1 MNYLIKNY
9 SSFYFIFL
17 KREIMEVINLLW
29 QLGILSAVLI
39 FGIKL
44 GLATGLANMS
54 KRYLALVSVG
64 YGGGVL
70 VLTEISSFYTEQ
82 ITDLIYTYNFEFFI
96 IMAVIMILAGI
107 FTIREYKVFEKNTTA
122 ATCMAVVA
130 PCPCCFGSIIVS
142 IMLVAPTVGLGLFH
156 LSVIVALALVLTI
169 IATYYASNYLVR
181 FINKPYPIV
190 LGNFM
195 FFLGIYFL
203 LSALFLP
210 NITALLQNPM
220 DAISIASPEYI
231 LAVLGLMLMIMFLG
245 GFYFKNN
252 SYLD

>member
-1 MNYLIKNY
+1 MDAI
-9 SSFYFIFL
+9 S
-17 KREIMEVINLLW
+17 LLW

-54 KRYLALVSVG
+54 KRYLALVSIG

-70 VLTEISSFYTEQ
+70 ILTEIASFYTTQ
-82 ITDLIYTYNFEFFI
+82 ITDLIYSYNFEFFL
-96 IMAVIMILAGI
+96 IMAIIMILAGI
-107 FTIREYKVFEKNTTA
+107 FTIREYKVFERNTTA
-122 ATCMAVVA
+122 ATCMAVIA
-130 PCPCCFGSIIVS
+130 PCPCCFGSILVS
-142 IMLVAPTVGLGLFH
+142 ILLVAPTIGLGLMN
-156 LSVIVALALVLTI
+156 LSIIVALALVLTI
-169 IATYYASNYLVR
+169 VATYFASNFLIK

-210 NITALLQNPM
+210 NITAMIQNPM
-220 DAISIASPEYI
+220 DAISIASVDYVSIAIIVI
-231 LAVLGLMLMIMFLG
+231 LAFMAIG
-245 GFYFKNN
+245 GIISKKNTN
-252 SYLD
+252 FR

>member
-1 MNYLIKNY
+1 MGVL
-9 SSFYFIFL
+9 
-17 KREIMEVINLLW
+17 MDAINILW

-54 KRYLALVSVG
+54 KRYLALVSIG

-70 VLTEISSFYTEQ
+70 ILTEISSFFTDQ
-82 ITDLIYTYNFEFFI
+82 ITDLIYTYNFEFFL
-96 IMAVIMILAGI
+96 IMAIIMILAGI

-142 IMLVAPTVGLGLFH
+142 IMLVAPTVGLGLMN

-169 IATYYASNYLVR
+169 VVTYYASNYLVK
-181 FINKPYPIV
+181 FID
-190 LGNFM
+190 
-195 FFLGIYFL
+195 
-203 LSALFLP
+203 
-210 NITALLQNPM
+210 NITAMIQNPM
-220 DAISIASPEYI
+220 EAISIASPYSLIGALI
-231 LAVLGLMLMIMFLG
+231 LVLVVVAIG
-245 GFYFKNN
+245 GVISRRN
-252 SYLD
+252 SNFN

>member
-1 MNYLIKNY
+1 MD
-9 SSFYFIFL
+9 
-17 KREIMEVINLLW
+17 VISLLW

-54 KRYLALVSVG
+54 KRYLAMVTIG

-70 VLTEISSFYTEQ
+70 ILTEISSFFTTQ
-82 ITDLIYTYNFEFFI
+82 ITDLIYTYNFEFFL

-142 IMLVAPTVGLGLFH
+142 IMLVAPTVGLGLMH
-156 LSVIVALALVLTI
+156 LSAIVAGALVLTI
-169 IATYYASNYLVR
+169 LVTYYASNYLVN
-181 FINKPYPIV
+181 FIKKPYPIV

-195 FFLGIYFL
+195 LFLGIYFL
-203 LSALFLP
+203 ISALFLP

-220 DAISIASPEYI
+220 DAISIQSPEYI

>member
-1 MNYLIKNY
+1 MDA
-9 SSFYFIFL
+9 
-17 KREIMEVINLLW
+17 INILW

-44 GLATGLANMS
+44 GLATGLANMTR
-54 KRYLALVSVG
+54 KYLAVVTIA

-70 VLTEISSFYTEQ
+70 ILTQISSYFTAE
-82 ITDLIYTYNFEFFI
+82 ITDLIYTYNFEFFL

-107 FTIREYKVFEKNTTA
+107 FTIREYKVYEKNTTA

-142 IMLVAPTVGLGLFH
+142 IMLVAPTVGLGLMD
-156 LSVIVALALVLTI
+156 LSFVVAGALMLTIVLT
-169 IATYYASNYLVR
+169 YFASNYLIR
-181 FINKPYPIV
+181 FIHKPYPIV

-210 NITALLQNPM
+210 NITAMIANPM
-220 DAISIASPEYI
+220 ESISIASPYSLVGALI
-231 LAVLGLMLMIMFLG
+231 LIIAIVVIGGLISRR
-245 GFYFKNN
+245 N
-252 SYLD
+252 SNFN

>member
-1 MNYLIKNY
+1 MDA
-9 SSFYFIFL
+9 
-17 KREIMEVINLLW
+17 INILW

-54 KRYLALVSVG
+54 RKYLALVSIG

-70 VLTEISSFYTEQ
+70 ILTEISSYFTEQ
-82 ITDLIYTYNFEFFI
+82 ITDLIYTYNFEFFL
-96 IMAVIMILAGI
+96 IMALIMILAGI

-142 IMLVAPTVGLGLFH
+142 IMLVAPTVGLGLMD
-156 LSVIVALALVLTI
+156 LSLVVAGALVLTI
-169 IATYYASNYLVR
+169 VLTYFASNYLVK

-210 NITALLQNPM
+210 NITAMIQNPM
-220 DAISIASPEYI
+220 DGITISSPYQLIGSLIVMLVIIAI
-231 LAVLGLMLMIMFLG
+231 G
-245 GFYFKNN
+245 GVISRRN
-252 SYLD
+252 SNFN

>member
-1 MNYLIKNY
+1 M
-9 SSFYFIFL
+9 S
-17 KREIMEVINLLW
+17 RVDAINILW
-29 QLGILSAVLI
+29 QVGILSAVLI

-54 KRYLALVSVG
+54 KKYLAVVSIG

-70 VLTEISSFYTEQ
+70 ILTEISSFFTKQ
-82 ITDLIYTYNFEFFI
+82 ITDLIYTYNFEFFL
-96 IMAVIMILAGI
+96 IMAVIMILAGL

-142 IMLVAPTVGLGLFH
+142 IMLVAPTVGLGLMD
-156 LSVIVALALVLTI
+156 LSFVVAGALVLTI
-169 IATYYASNYLVR
+169 VVTYFASNYLVK

-210 NITALLQNPM
+210 NITAMIANPM
-220 DAISIASPEYI
+220 DAISISSPYYLI
-231 LAVLGLMLMIMFLG
+231 GALVLVLAVMLVGGLIARR
-245 GFYFKNN
+245 N
-252 SYLD
+252 SNFN

>member
-1 MNYLIKNY
+1 M
-9 SSFYFIFL
+9 
-17 KREIMEVINLLW
+17 EIISMLW
-29 QLGILSAVLI
+29 QIGILSAVLI

-54 KRYLALVSVG
+54 KKYLALVSIG

-70 VLTEISSFYTEQ
+70 VLTEISSFYTAQ
-82 ITDLIYTYNFEFFI
+82 ITDLIYTYNFEFFL

-107 FTIREYKVFEKNTTA
+107 FTIREYKVFERNTTA

-142 IMLVAPTVGLGLFH
+142 IMLVAPTVGLGLLD
-156 LSVIVALALVLTI
+156 LSVVVAAALVLTI
-169 IATYYASNYLVR
+169 VVTYFASNYLIR
-181 FINKPYPIV
+181 FIKKPYPIV

-210 NITALLQNPM
+210 SITAMIFNPM
-220 DAISIASPEYI
+220 EAITISSVDYVSITIIAM
-231 LAVLGLMLMIMFLG
+231 LAIMAIG
-245 GFYFKNN
+245 GVIAKKSSNF
-252 SYLD
+252 D

>member
-1 MNYLIKNY
+1 MDA
-9 SSFYFIFL
+9 
-17 KREIMEVINLLW
+17 INILW
-29 QLGILSAVLI
+29 QVGILSAVLI

-54 KRYLALVSVG
+54 KKYLALVSIG

-70 VLTEISSFYTEQ
+70 VLTEISSYFTKQ
-82 ITDLIYTYNFEFFI
+82 ITDLIYTYNFEFFL
-96 IMAVIMILAGI
+96 IMAVIMILAGL

-142 IMLVAPTVGLGLFH
+142 IMLVAPTVGLGLMD
-156 LSVIVALALVLTI
+156 LSFVVAGALVLTI
-169 IATYYASNYLVR
+169 VLTYFASNYLVK

-210 NITALLQNPM
+210 NITAMIANPM
-220 DAISIASPEYI
+220 DAISISYPYYLIGALI
-231 LAVLGLMLMIMFLG
+231 LVLAIMLVGGLIARR
-245 GFYFKNN
+245 N
-252 SYLD
+252 SNFN

>member
-1 MNYLIKNY
+1 MDA
-9 SSFYFIFL
+9 
-17 KREIMEVINLLW
+17 INILW
-29 QLGILSAVLI
+29 QVGILSAVLI

-54 KRYLALVSVG
+54 KRYLALVTIG

-70 VLTEISSFYTEQ
+70 ILTEISSFFTQQ
-82 ITDLIYTYNFEFFI
+82 ITDLIYTYNFEFFL
-96 IMAVIMILAGI
+96 IMAAIMILAGI

-142 IMLVAPTVGLGLFH
+142 IMLVAPSVGLGLMD
-156 LSVIVALALVLTI
+156 LSFVVAGALMLTI
-169 IATYYASNYLVR
+169 VLTYYASNYIVK
-181 FINKPYPIV
+181 FIDKPYPIV

-210 NITALLQNPM
+210 NITAMIANPM
-220 DAISIASPEYI
+220 DAISISSPYSLIGALVMI
-231 LAVLGLMLMIMFLG
+231 LVIIAVG
-245 GFYFKNN
+245 GIISKRN
-252 SYLD
+252 SNFN

>member
-1 MNYLIKNY
+1 M
-9 SSFYFIFL
+9 
-17 KREIMEVINLLW
+17 INLDAVNILW
-29 QLGILSAVLI
+29 QVGILSAVLI

-54 KRYLALVSVG
+54 KKYLALVSIG

-70 VLTEISSFYTEQ
+70 ILTEISSHFTNQ
-82 ITDLIYTYNFEFFI
+82 ITDLIYTYNFEFFL

-107 FTIREYKVFEKNTTA
+107 FTIREYKVFEKNTTK

-142 IMLVAPTVGLGLFH
+142 IMLVAPSVGLGLID
-156 LSVIVALALVLTI
+156 LSFIVAGALVLTI
-169 IATYYASNYLVR
+169 VLTYFASNYLVK

-210 NITALLQNPM
+210 NITAMIQNPM
-220 DAISIASPEYI
+220 DAITISSPYSLI
-231 LAVLGLMLMIMFLG
+231 GALMLMIVIVVIG
-245 GFYFKNN
+245 GLISRRN
-252 SYLD
+252 SNFN

>member
-1 MNYLIKNY
+1 MDAI
-9 SSFYFIFL
+9 S
-17 KREIMEVINLLW
+17 LLW

-54 KRYLALVSVG
+54 KRYLSLVSIG

-70 VLTEISSFYTEQ
+70 ILTEIASFYTTQ
-82 ITDLIYTYNFEFFI
+82 ITDLIYSYNFEFFL
-96 IMAVIMILAGI
+96 IMAIIMILAGI
-107 FTIREYKVFEKNTTA
+107 FTIREYKVFERNTTA
-122 ATCMAVVA
+122 ATCMAVIA
-130 PCPCCFGSIIVS
+130 PCPCCFGSILVS
-142 IMLVAPTVGLGLFH
+142 ILLVAPTIGLGLMN
-156 LSVIVALALVLTI
+156 LSIIVALALVLTI
-169 IATYYASNYLVR
+169 VATYFASNFLIK

-210 NITALLQNPM
+210 NITAMIQNPM
-220 DAISIASPEYI
+220 DAISIASVDYVSIAIIVI
-231 LAVLGLMLMIMFLG
+231 LAFMAIG
-245 GFYFKNN
+245 GIISKKNTN
-252 SYLD
+252 FR

>member
-1 MNYLIKNY
+1 MDAI
-9 SSFYFIFL
+9 S
-17 KREIMEVINLLW
+17 LLW

-54 KRYLALVSVG
+54 KRYLALVSIG

-70 VLTEISSFYTEQ
+70 ILTEIASFYTTQ
-82 ITDLIYTYNFEFFI
+82 ITDLIYSYNFEFFL
-96 IMAVIMILAGI
+96 IMAIIMILAGI
-107 FTIREYKVFEKNTTA
+107 FTIREYKVFERNTTA
-122 ATCMAVVA
+122 ATCMAVIA
-130 PCPCCFGSIIVS
+130 PCPCCFGSILVS
-142 IMLVAPTVGLGLFH
+142 ILLVAPTIGLGLMN
-156 LSVIVALALVLTI
+156 LSIIVALALVLTI
-169 IATYYASNYLVR
+169 VATYFASNFLIK

-210 NITALLQNPM
+210 NITAMIQNPM
-220 DAISIASPEYI
+220 NAISIASVDYVSIAIIVI
-231 LAVLGLMLMIMFLG
+231 LAFMAIG
-245 GFYFKNN
+245 GIISKKNTN
-252 SYLD
+252 FR

>member
-1 MNYLIKNY
+1 MDA
-9 SSFYFIFL
+9 
-17 KREIMEVINLLW
+17 INILW
-29 QLGILSAVLI
+29 QVGILSAVLI

-54 KRYLALVSVG
+54 KKYLAMVSIG

-70 VLTEISSFYTEQ
+70 ILTEISSFYTTQ
-82 ITDLIYTYNFEFFI
+82 ITDLMYTYNFEFFL

-107 FTIREYKVFEKNTTA
+107 FTIREYKVFERNTTA

-142 IMLVAPTVGLGLFH
+142 IMLVAPTVGLGFFD
-156 LSVIVALALVLTI
+156 LSIYVAGALVLTI
-169 IATYYASNYLVR
+169 VLTYFASNYLVR

-210 NITALLQNPM
+210 NITAMISNPM
-220 DAISIASPEYI
+220 DAITISSVDNLSII
-231 LAVLGLMLMIMFLG
+231 IIVMLVIMALG
-245 GFYFKNN
+245 GLIARKSSNF
-252 SYLD
+252 D

>member
-1 MNYLIKNY
+1 MDAI
-9 SSFYFIFL
+9 SI
-17 KREIMEVINLLW
+17 LW
-29 QLGILSAVLI
+29 QVGILSAVLI

-54 KRYLALVSVG
+54 KRYLAVVSIG
-64 YGGGVL
+64 YGVGVL
-70 VLTEISSFYTEQ
+70 ILTEIASFFTTQ
-82 ITDLIYTYNFEFFI
+82 ITDLIYTYNFEFFL

-107 FTIREYKVFEKNTTA
+107 FTIREYKVFERNTTA
-122 ATCMAVVA
+122 ATCMAIVA
-130 PCPCCFGSIIVS
+130 PCPCCFGSILVS
-142 IMLVAPTVGLGLFH
+142 ILLVAPTVGLGLMD

-169 IATYYASNYLVR
+169 VLTYFASNYLVR

-210 NITALLQNPM
+210 NITAMIQSPM
-220 DAISIASPEYI
+220 DAITIASADSVSIAIIVI
-231 LAVLGLMLMIMFLG
+231 LAIMAIG
-245 GFYFKNN
+245 GIISKKYTNFR
-252 SYLD
+252 

>member
-1 MNYLIKNY
+1 MDA
-9 SSFYFIFL
+9 
-17 KREIMEVINLLW
+17 INILW
-29 QLGILSAVLI
+29 QVGILSAVLI

-54 KRYLALVSVG
+54 KRYLALVSIG
-64 YGGGVL
+64 YGAGVL
-70 VLTEISSFYTEQ
+70 ILTEISSFFTEQ
-82 ITDLIYTYNFEFFI
+82 ITDLIYTYNFEFFL

-122 ATCMAVVA
+122 ATCMAIVA

-142 IMLVAPTVGLGLFH
+142 IMLVAPTVGLGLMN
-156 LSVIVALALVLTI
+156 LSFIVAAALVLTI
-169 IATYYASNYLVR
+169 VVTYFASNYLVK
-181 FINKPYPIV
+181 FIDKPYPIV

-210 NITALLQNPM
+210 NITAMIQNPM
-220 DAISIASPEYI
+220 EAISIASPYSLI
-231 LAVLGLMLMIMFLG
+231 GALVLVLVIALIG
-245 GFYFKNN
+245 GIISKKTSNFN
-252 SYLD
+252 

>member
-1 MNYLIKNY
+1 MDAI
-9 SSFYFIFL
+9 SI
-17 KREIMEVINLLW
+17 LW

-54 KRYLALVSVG
+54 KRYLALVSIG
-64 YGGGVL
+64 YGAGVL
-70 VLTEISSFYTEQ
+70 ILTEIASFYTTQ
-82 ITDLIYTYNFEFFI
+82 ITDLIYTYNFEFFL

-107 FTIREYKVFEKNTTA
+107 FTIREYKVFERNTTA
-122 ATCMAVVA
+122 ATCMAIVA
-130 PCPCCFGSIIVS
+130 PCPCCFGSILVS
-142 IMLVAPTVGLGLFH
+142 ILLVAPTVGLGLMN
-156 LSVIVALALVLTI
+156 LSVIVASALVLTI
-169 IATYYASNYLVR
+169 VLTYFASNYLVR

-210 NITALLQNPM
+210 NITEMIQNPM
-220 DAISIASPEYI
+220 DAITIASVDYVSIAIIVI
-231 LAVLGLMLMIMFLG
+231 LAIMAIG
-245 GFYFKNN
+245 GIISKRNTNFR
-252 SYLD
+252 

>member
-1 MNYLIKNY
+1 MDA
-9 SSFYFIFL
+9 
-17 KREIMEVINLLW
+17 INILW

-54 KRYLALVSVG
+54 RKYLAVVTIG

-70 VLTEISSFYTEQ
+70 ILTQISSYFTEQ
-82 ITDLIYTYNFEFFI
+82 ITDLIYTYNFEFFL

-107 FTIREYKVFEKNTTA
+107 FTIREYKVHEKNTTA

-142 IMLVAPTVGLGLFH
+142 IMLVAPTVGLGLMD
-156 LSVIVALALVLTI
+156 LSFVVAGALMLTI
-169 IATYYASNYLVR
+169 VFTYFTSNYLIK
-181 FINKPYPIV
+181 FIHKPYPIV

-210 NITALLQNPM
+210 NITAMIANPM
-220 DAISIASPEYI
+220 EAISISSPYSLIGALI
-231 LAVLGLMLMIMFLG
+231 LILVIIGFGGLISRR
-245 GFYFKNN
+245 N
-252 SYLD
+252 SNFN

>member
-1 MNYLIKNY
+1 MDA
-9 SSFYFIFL
+9 
-17 KREIMEVINLLW
+17 INILW
-29 QLGILSAVLI
+29 QVGILSAVLI

-54 KRYLALVSVG
+54 KKYLAFVSIG

-70 VLTEISSFYTEQ
+70 ILTKISSFFTDQ
-82 ITDLIYTYNFEFFI
+82 ITDLIYIYNFEFFL
-96 IMAVIMILAGI
+96 IMAVIMILAGL
-107 FTIREYKVFEKNTTA
+107 FTIREYKVFERNTTA

-142 IMLVAPTVGLGLFH
+142 IMLVAPTVGLGLMD
-156 LSVIVALALVLTI
+156 LSFVVAGALVLTI
-169 IATYYASNYLVR
+169 VLTYFASNFLVK

-210 NITALLQNPM
+210 NITAMIANPM
-220 DAISIASPEYI
+220 EGITISSPYSLI
-231 LAVLGLMLMIMFLG
+231 GALILMLVIIGIG
-245 GFYFKNN
+245 GVIKRRN
-252 SYLD
+252 SNFN

>member
-1 MNYLIKNY
+1 MDA
-9 SSFYFIFL
+9 
-17 KREIMEVINLLW
+17 INILW
-29 QLGILSAVLI
+29 QVGILSAVLI

-54 KRYLALVSVG
+54 KKYLALVSIG

-70 VLTEISSFYTEQ
+70 ILTEISSFFTNQ

-96 IMAVIMILAGI
+96 IMAVIMILAGL

-142 IMLVAPTVGLGLFH
+142 IMLVAPTVGLGLMD
-156 LSVIVALALVLTI
+156 LSFVVAGALVLTI
-169 IATYYASNYLVR
+169 VLTYFASNYLVK

-210 NITALLQNPM
+210 NITAMIANPM
-220 DAISIASPEYI
+220 DAITISSPYYLI
-231 LAVLGLMLMIMFLG
+231 GALVLVLAVMFVGGLIARR
-245 GFYFKNN
+245 N
-252 SYLD
+252 SNFN

>member
-1 MNYLIKNY
+1 MD
-9 SSFYFIFL
+9 
-17 KREIMEVINLLW
+17 VINILW
-29 QLGILSAVLI
+29 QVGILSAVLI

-54 KRYLALVSVG
+54 KKYLALVSIG

-70 VLTEISSFYTEQ
+70 ILTEISSFFTKQ
-82 ITDLIYTYNFEFFI
+82 ITDLIYTYNFEFFL
-96 IMAVIMILAGI
+96 IMAVIMILAGL

-142 IMLVAPTVGLGLFH
+142 IMLVAPTVGLGLMD
-156 LSVIVALALVLTI
+156 LSFVVAGALVLTI
-169 IATYYASNYLVR
+169 VVTYFASNYLVK

-210 NITALLQNPM
+210 NITAMIANPM
-220 DAISIASPEYI
+220 DAITISSPYYLI
-231 LAVLGLMLMIMFLG
+231 GALLLVLAVMFVGGLIARR
-245 GFYFKNN
+245 N
-252 SYLD
+252 SNFN

>member
-1 MNYLIKNY
+1 MDA
-9 SSFYFIFL
+9 
-17 KREIMEVINLLW
+17 INILW

-44 GLATGLANMS
+44 GLATGLANMTR
-54 KRYLALVSVG
+54 KYLAVVTIA

-70 VLTEISSFYTEQ
+70 ILTQISSYFTAE
-82 ITDLIYTYNFEFFI
+82 ITDLIYTYNFEFFL

-107 FTIREYKVFEKNTTA
+107 FTIREYKVYEKNTTA

-142 IMLVAPTVGLGLFH
+142 IMLVAPTVGLGLMD
-156 LSVIVALALVLTI
+156 LSFVVAGALMLTIVLT
-169 IATYYASNYLVR
+169 YFASNYLIR
-181 FINKPYPIV
+181 FIHKPYPIV

-210 NITALLQNPM
+210 NITAMIQNPM
-220 DAISIASPEYI
+220 DAITIASVDYVSIAIIVI
-231 LAVLGLMLMIMFLG
+231 LAIMAIG
-245 GFYFKNN
+245 GIISKRNTNFR
-252 SYLD
+252 

>member
-1 MNYLIKNY
+1 MDAI
-9 SSFYFIFL
+9 SI
-17 KREIMEVINLLW
+17 LW

-54 KRYLALVSVG
+54 KRYLALVSIG
-64 YGGGVL
+64 YGAGVL
-70 VLTEISSFYTEQ
+70 ILTEIASFYTTQ
-82 ITDLIYTYNFEFFI
+82 ITDLIYTYNFEFFL

-107 FTIREYKVFEKNTTA
+107 FTIREYKVFERNTTA
-122 ATCMAVVA
+122 ATCMAIVA
-130 PCPCCFGSIIVS
+130 PCPCCFGSILVS
-142 IMLVAPTVGLGLFH
+142 ILLVAPTVGLGLMN
-156 LSVIVALALVLTI
+156 LSVIVASALVLTI
-169 IATYYASNYLVR
+169 VLTYFASNYLVR

-210 NITALLQNPM
+210 NITAMIQNPM
-220 DAISIASPEYI
+220 DAITIASVDYVSIAIIVI
-231 LAVLGLMLMIMFLG
+231 LAIMAIG
-245 GFYFKNN
+245 GIISRRNTNFR
-252 SYLD
+252 

>member
-1 MNYLIKNY
+1 MDA
-9 SSFYFIFL
+9 
-17 KREIMEVINLLW
+17 INILW
-29 QLGILSAVLI
+29 QVGILSAVLI

-54 KRYLALVSVG
+54 KKYLALVSIG

-70 VLTEISSFYTEQ
+70 VLTEISSYFTKQ
-82 ITDLIYTYNFEFFI
+82 ITDLIYTYNFEFFL
-96 IMAVIMILAGI
+96 IMAVIMILAGL

-142 IMLVAPTVGLGLFH
+142 IMLVAPTVGLGLMD
-156 LSVIVALALVLTI
+156 LSFVVAGALVLTI
-169 IATYYASNYLVR
+169 VLTYFASNYLVK

-210 NITALLQNPM
+210 NITAMIANPM
-220 DAISIASPEYI
+220 DAISISSPYYFIGALI
-231 LAVLGLMLMIMFLG
+231 LVLAIMLVGGLIARR
-245 GFYFKNN
+245 N
-252 SYLD
+252 SNFN